1 MLCEM
6 ITLLL
11 CLLLAPAPADLVEV
25 EVKDRVDCHPEPGAY
40 QQRCED
46 RGCVW

>member
-11 CLLLAPAPADLVEV
+11 CLLLAPADLVEV

>member
-1 MLCEM
+1 MLCEV
-6 ITLLL
+6 TSVLL
-11 CLLLAPAPADLVEV
+11 CLLLAPAPAVQVQVE
-25 EVKDRVDCHPEPGAY
+25 DRVDCHPEPGAY

>member
-1 MLCEM
+1 MLCDM
-6 ITLLL
+6 ISVLL
-11 CLLLAPAPADLVEV
+11 CLLLAPAPADLVQV
-25 EVKDRVDCHPEPGAY
+25 EDRVDCHPEPGAY